1 MCNQI
6 VMYETINEPVEV
18 NVSFLHHRTTPKRM
32 KWQERYYDIKKV
44 NLVHATREG
53 TKKIFYFSV
62 SDLLNYFKLKF
73 DTETLEWRLVEI
85 YTDG

>member
-1 MCNQI
+1 
-6 VMYETINEPVEV
+6 MYDLVNEPVDVLVAFRENRAV
-18 NVSFLHHRTTPKRM
+18 PWIM
-32 KWQERYYDIKKV
+32 KWHGRKYTIKRV
-44 NLVHATREG
+44 NLIHATREG

-85 YTDG
+85 YTD

>member
-1 MCNQI
+1 
-6 VMYETINEPVEV
+6 MYDLVNEPVDV
-18 NVSFLHHRTTPKRM
+18 LVAFRNNRVMPWLM
-32 KWQERYYDIKKV
+32 KWNGKKYNIKQV
-44 NLVHATREG
+44 NLIHSVREG
-53 TKKIFYFSV
+53 SKRIFYFSV